1 MKYRIM
7 ICDYFE
13 SIDADSEEDAK
24 EKVLERI
31 KLGEIDFAIIAWC
44 EE

>member
-13 SIDADSEEDAK
+13 SIDADSEEDAI

-31 KLGEIDFAIIAWC
+31 KSGEIDFAITAWC